1 MTLLFLYIITTLE
14 SLSPLLSL
22 HPSNHSSVSNT
33 VLACFL
39 ISNLTTGPVR
49 WMSAANLQTP
59 KMRYASNITP
69 KTMIAIGA
77 VLPALAAIA
86 VALRFYIRI
95 VKKMSLWCDDYLI
108 LFALVFDA
116 RDRIPTQC

>member
-1 MTLLFLYIITTLE
+1 
-14 SLSPLLSL
+14 
-22 HPSNHSSVSNT
+22 
-33 VLACFL
+33 
-39 ISNLTTGPVR
+39 
-49 WMSAANLQTP
+49 MSAANLQTP
-59 KMRYASNITP
+59 KMRNASNVTP

-86 VALRFYIRI
+86 VALRFYVRI